1 MYVPSDGTASED
13 THSFQRSPTVRE
25 RRKNIDSP
33 RYRGVLPEV
42 EFEELL
48 EDGAVLE
55 LLCPD
60 LLLRLGELFEL
71 ERELAC
77 LIDLALELLLEF
89 VAADE
94 LLDGC

>member
-1 MYVPSDGTASED
+1 M
-13 THSFQRSPTVRE
+13 
-25 RRKNIDSP
+25 
-33 RYRGVLPEV
+33 

-55 LLCPD
+55 LL
-60 LLLRLGELFEL
+60 EL

-77 LIDLALELLLEF
+77 RIDLALELLLEF